1 MCWVGV
7 TPVPVSDCTAGEFEA
22 LLVNDNDAE
31 AAPLDWGVKV
41 TVKAEDWPA
50 GMVTGKEIP
59 ERTNSL
65 LLLLAELTVTAAP
78 LAMRLPPSAEFDPTL
93 TLPKARVVGETANV
107 PDAVP
112 VPESAMA
119 SGEFDAVETTE
130 MDPVAAP
137 AEAGV
142 KVAVKVTL

>member
-1 MCWVGV
+1 M
-7 TPVPVSDCTAGEFEA
+7 PVPVNDCTAGEFEA
-22 LLVNDNDAE
+22 LLLKESEAE

-78 LAMRLPPSAEFDPTL
+78 LAMRLAPRAELEPTV
-93 TLPKARVVGETANV
+93 TLPKASVVGETAKV
-107 PDAVP
+107 PAAVP
-112 VPESAMA
+112 VPERGIA
-119 SGEFDAVETTE
+119 SGELDAVETTE
-130 MDPVAAP
+130 IDPLAAP
-137 AEAGV
+137 AVAGE